1 MDPLA
6 GTTGAS
12 GPNSSS
18 STASSGPISLT
29 SNSIPISSTN
39 AININNNNSNNNNS
53 PPQSSSAP
61 HVPGA
66 HSIAAAQPHSSL
78 PKMDRSEMR
87 KAKAVSD
94 AIDKALRADKERL
107 QKERSAKLLIL

>member
-1 MDPLA
+1 MDPSA

-18 STASSGPISLT
+18 AASPGGGPISLT
-29 SNSIPISSTN
+29 SSSIPINSSN
-39 AININNNNSNNNNS
+39 AINNS
-53 PPQSSSAP
+53 PPQSGSAP

-66 HSIAAAQPHSSL
+66 HSIAAAQPLSAV